1 MMGSVIK
8 PVYVTINSPAGL
20 STEEEGALG
29 VRAEGKEEGG
39 LGEGAGGDPAS
50 SAQAPRDAADVQV
63 LQETLSY

>member
-1 MMGSVIK
+1 MDSVIK

-39 LGEGAGGDPAS
+39 LGEGAGGDNGHTGAWCSWHRGS
-50 SAQAPRDAADVQV
+50 SDPELITV
-63 LQETLSY
+63 